1 MNKRIFIVCAI
12 VILVVSAF
20 LIACTSAP
28 AQEKSVV
35 KETPLIAAKET
46 LPAPTVAAPQAT
58 KPAQPATT
66 PTAETFKRGGT
77 LVVGVN
83 SAPSIFDPA
92 DHRDRITETV
102 IRQWADPLIMYWPD
116 TKRHLQLAE
125 SIKQIEPKVWEVKL
139 RKGITFHNGDPF
151 TAADVKFTFER
162 LIKDSAIE
170 YPKPHISPRKS
181 LIEPLER
188 VEQIDEYTV
197 RMHLSAVHPDFVSG
211 LFSQEI
217 VPKKYIETVGTQG
230 YLKQPIGTGPFK
242 FVQGELTGPII
253 LERYAGY
260 HGGPVEVPPVGA
272 AFVDKVIFQIIP
284 EASAR
289 MAALQKGEVDIA
301 IAVPPQ
307 MVAQLK
313 ANPNI
318 KIKTA
323 PGTTVYTI
331 DLNTSQPPFNDAR
344 VRRAMN
350 HAVDL
355 GGIVTKL
362 FEGYAIPL
370 AGPLGVHNQFYDKDL
385 KPYGYDV
392 KKAKDLLA
400 EAGWKDTNGDGIL
413 DKDGKPF
420 SVVLD
425 VPPTHHK
432 DVAEAVANQ
441 LAAVGIEAKVRLWES
456 AALTDAIKKNERI
469 MYAMSFG
476 DARGDPYSAFDY
488 LYRTGD
494 ANNRAKY
501 SNPQV
506 DKLIESGRTEAD
518 PAKRRA
524 IYLEAQRIVYN
535 DAPTIFAYQ
544 LIKVEATRARVQNW
558 EPNPTDRIDLYRVWL
573 SQ

>member
-1 MNKRIFIVCAI
+1 MNRRIFA
-12 VILVVSAF
+12 LGAAWT
-20 LIACTSAP
+20 LIASILFTACGP
-28 AQEKSVV
+28 AATPEKIVV
-35 KETPLIAAKET
+35 KETQVVTVKET
-46 LPAPTVAAPQAT
+46 QVVQSVVTAT
-58 KPAQPATT
+58 P
-66 PTAETFKRGGT
+66 ETFRKGGT
-77 LVVGVN
+77 LVVAVN

-92 DHRDRITETV
+92 DHRDRITET
-102 IRQWADPLIMYWPD
+102 IARQWADPLIAYWPD
-116 TKRHLQLAE
+116 NKRYMMLAE

-162 LIKDSAIE
+162 LIKDGAIE
-170 YPKPHISPRKS
+170 YPKPHTSPRKS
-181 LIEPLER
+181 LIDPLVR
-188 VEQIDEYTV
+188 VEQIDDYTV

-242 FVQGELTGPII
+242 FVRGELTGPIV
-253 LERYAGY
+253 LERYANY

-272 AFVDKVIFQIIP
+272 AFVDQVIFQIIP

-289 MAALQKGEVDIA
+289 IAALQKGQVDIA

-307 MVAQLK
+307 MVPQLI
-313 ANPNI
+313 ADSNI
-318 KIKTA
+318 KVKTA

-331 DLNTSQPPFNDAR
+331 DMNTSKPPFDDVR

-350 HAVDL
+350 YAADL
-355 GGIVTKL
+355 SGIATKL
-362 FEGYAIPL
+362 FAGYAIPL
-370 AGPLGVHNQFYDKDL
+370 AGPLGVHNQFFDKEL
-385 KPYGYDV
+385 KPYGYDP

-413 DKDGKPF
+413 DKDGAPF
-420 SVVLD
+420 SIVID
-425 VPPTHHK
+425 VPPTSHK
-432 DVAEAVANQ
+432 DVAEAVASQ
-441 LAAVGIEAKVRLWES
+441 LSAVGVEAKVRLWES
-456 AALTDAIKKNERI
+456 AALTDAIKKKERT
-469 MYAMSFG
+469 MMAMSFG

-494 ANNRAKY
+494 ANNRTFY

-506 DKLIESGRTEAD
+506 DKLIDAGRAEAD
-518 PAKRRA
+518 PAKRKA
-524 IYLEAQRIVYN
+524 IYLEAQRIVFD
-535 DAPTIFAYQ
+535 DAPAIFAYQ

-573 SQ
+573 SK